1 MQPEGDRLRVES
13 PCVKICALTEGECLG
28 CGRRVDE
35 IKAWPFASDAE
46 RQRILDRIKVE
57 FFSS

>member
-1 MQPEGDRLRVES
+1 
-13 PCVKICALTEGECLG
+13 LTDGECLG

-57 FFSS
+57 FLSS